1 MLFTAPTLDAKELA
15 TIEHIEKMRQQLRF
29 MLAEPRR
36 WTKSLARMIV
46 ARAVLGSS
54 SIEGY
59 NISNDDAV
67 AALEKE
73 EPLEAEYDNYIANRN
88 YGDAL
93 TYILGLADDPDFEF
107 HQGFIRGLHYIVLA
121 NEPDRRPGKWRTGPT
136 FVRRRGTGEVVYEGP
151 PAEQIPGLVRELME
165 RLEAEKNSDI
175 PVVVR
180 AAMAHLNL
188 VMIHPFS
195 DGNGRMSRALQ
206 TLVLVRQKII
216 NPEFCS
222 IEEQIGFVR
231 DEYYKTLQD
240 VGGKTWDPTRDA
252 RPFVRFC
259 LKAHVQQARYL
270 QLIGQRIGIVYAELQ
285 AELKQRGLP
294 DRLVEA
300 LVDAGLGL
308 KVRNVTYRKMA
319 KLTEQQASKDL
330 KVLTDNGLLIPQ
342 GQNRGRYYLPG
353 KPVQDIK
360 QKIDTALPWTVIHEG
375 DPFADSDKAV

>member
-121 NEPDRRPGKWRTGPT
+121 NEPYGC
-136 FVRRRGTGEVVYEGP
+136 
-151 PAEQIPGLVRELME
+151 A
-165 RLEAEKNSDI
+165 
-175 PVVVR
+175 
-180 AAMAHLNL
+180 
-188 VMIHPFS
+188 
-195 DGNGRMSRALQ
+195 
-206 TLVLVRQKII
+206 
-216 NPEFCS
+216 
-222 IEEQIGFVR
+222 IGM
-231 DEYYKTLQD
+231 T
-240 VGGKTWDPTRDA
+240 
-252 RPFVRFC
+252 
-259 LKAHVQQARYL
+259 
-270 QLIGQRIGIVYAELQ
+270 
-285 AELKQRGLP
+285 
-294 DRLVEA
+294 
-300 LVDAGLGL
+300 
-308 KVRNVTYRKMA
+308 
-319 KLTEQQASKDL
+319 
-330 KVLTDNGLLIPQ
+330 
-342 GQNRGRYYLPG
+342 
-353 KPVQDIK
+353 
-360 QKIDTALPWTVIHEG
+360 
-375 DPFADSDKAV
+375 

>member
-1 MLFTAPTLDAKELA
+1 MLFARPQLDKKELNV
-15 TIEHIEKMRQQLRF
+15 IESIEALRQQLRF

-46 ARAVLGSS
+46 AKAVLGSS

-73 EPLEAEYDNYIANRN
+73 EPLEAEHDNYIANRN
-88 YGDAL
+88 YGDAM
-93 TYILGLADDPDFEF
+93 TYILGLADDPHFEF
-107 HQGFIRGLHYIVLA
+107 HEGFIRGLHYIVLA
-121 NEPDRRPGKWRTGPT
+121 NEPDRRPGKWRTGPI

-151 PAEQIPGLVRELME
+151 PAENVPALVRALME
-165 RLEAEKNSDI
+165 CLEAEKTSDI

-195 DGNGRMSRALQ
+195 EGNGRMSRALQ

-222 IEEQIGFVR
+222 IEEQIGYVR
-231 DEYYKTLQD
+231 NDYYQVLQD
-240 VGGKTWDPTRDA
+240 VGGKTWDPNRDA

-259 LKAHVQQARYL
+259 LKAHLQQARYL
-270 QLIGQRIGIVYAELQ
+270 QLIGQRIGRIYTDLQ
-285 AELKQRGLP
+285 VEVKRHGLP

-330 KVLTDNGLLIPQ
+330 KVLTDNGLLIAQ

-353 KPVQDIK
+353 KTVQDIK
-360 QKIDTALPWTVIHEG
+360 QNIEAALPWTVIHEE
-375 DPFADSDKAV
+375 DPFAD